1 LANATAA
8 SLGGLRLRRS
18 MSQGDARPLQPT
30 ACLITAVAPDTST
43 ARKASSPAR
52 VMTPSLTLP
61 AVEWS
66 LGVNPIQAANWR
78 PDRNSSGAGV
88 LPLQGSSLSSPELK
102 LYTHGLYRLAPTLN
116 PLAIAKQ
123 ETVIKWQHA
132 GFRSYWS
139 SRPANRTAGQ
149 SNGHH

>member
-1 LANATAA
+1 MTISFHAMRANLLANATAA
-8 SLGGLRLRRS
+8 SLGGLRLRMS
-18 MSQGDARPLQPT
+18 ISQGDARPLQPT

-88 LPLQGSSLSSPELK
+88 FIISNAAPIGPIPGILARRRLHSSALCQAMSLAEISAICSS
-102 LYTHGLYRLAPTLN
+102 
-116 PLAIAKQ
+116 
-123 ETVIKWQHA
+123 
-132 GFRSYWS
+132 S
-139 SRPANRTAGQ
+139 
-149 SNGHH
+149 